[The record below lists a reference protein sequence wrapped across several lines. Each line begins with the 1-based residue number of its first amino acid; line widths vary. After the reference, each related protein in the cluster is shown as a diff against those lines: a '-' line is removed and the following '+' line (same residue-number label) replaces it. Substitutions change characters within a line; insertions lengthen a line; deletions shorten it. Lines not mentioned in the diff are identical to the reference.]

1 MTCERGSFMHSR
13 PAQRIPRHL
22 QISLV
27 VIALWLA
34 PAAVLG
40 QGSGRDSTG
49 TGGNHII
56 AGKIFFP
63 SGRRAEGTIQVK
75 LQSFGAG
82 EMSTMADA
90 SGAFTFT
97 SLSPGNYTVVIN
109 AGDNYEIAREAVTI
123 DSDLNLSRSGIT
135 LNPGTRR
142 YTVMVTLQNKA
153 NNHTKASVVNAAL
166 AEVTPEARALYEK
179 GLEFA
184 KAGDSVKAIENLKS
198 ALALFPKFPLA
209 LNEIG
214 VQYLRLGQPGNAVE
228 PLRLATQFSPDAA
241 SPKLNL
247 GIALL
252 DTKKFSEA
260 ETKLRTALRIA
271 ATPATHMYLGLT
283 LYYLHNHAEAEK
295 ELKSAIE
302 SSGDQ
307 LNIAHYYLGGL
318 YWKLGNELNPDLD
331 HERQLREY
339 RRAADELETYL
350 RLTPEAP
357 DAERVRGTIKQLRAK

>member
-1 MTCERGSFMHSR
+1 
-13 PAQRIPRHL
+13 
-22 QISLV
+22 

-34 PAAVLG
+34 PAAVFA

-82 EMSTMADA
+82 EMSTIADA
-90 SGAFTFT
+90 SGAFSFT

-109 AGDNYEIAREAVTI
+109 AGDDYEIAREAVTI
-123 DSDLNLSRSGIT
+123 DSDLNLSRSGVT

-142 YTVMVTLQNKA
+142 YTVMVTLQTKA
-153 NNHTKASVVNAAL
+153 NNHPKASVVNAAL
-166 AEVTPEARALYEK
+166 AEVTPEARTLYEK

-184 KAGDSVKAIENLKS
+184 KAGDPVKAIESLKS
-198 ALALFPKFPLA
+198 ALGLFPKFPLA
-209 LNEIG
+209 LNELG
-214 VQYLRLGQPGNAVE
+214 VQYLKLGQPNNALE
-228 PLRLATQFSPDAA
+228 PLRTATLLSPDAA
-241 SPKLNL
+241 TPKLNL

-252 DTKKFSEA
+252 DTKKYDEA
-260 ETKLRTALRIA
+260 ETQLRAASRIA

-283 LYYLHNHAEAEK
+283 LYYLHNNAEAEK
-295 ELKSAIE
+295 ELKAAID
-302 SSGDQ
+302 SSGNQ
-307 LNIAHYYLGGL
+307 LSIAHYYLGGL
-318 YWKLGNELNPDLD
+318 YWKLSDY
-331 HERQLREY
+331 H
-339 RRAADELETYL
+339 RAADELETYL
-350 RLTPEAP
+350 HLTPDAP